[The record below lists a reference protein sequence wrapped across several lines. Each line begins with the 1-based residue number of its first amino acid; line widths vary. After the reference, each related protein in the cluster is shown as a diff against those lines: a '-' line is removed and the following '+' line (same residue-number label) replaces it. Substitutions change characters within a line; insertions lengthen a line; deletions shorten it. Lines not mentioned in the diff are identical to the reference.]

1 MEDDT
6 KENRNGASITES
18 GERIFTDSCK
28 EHFLLRN
35 CLLNM
40 IKTRFMKIL
49 YFGPISK
56 KGQAS
61 IGGYEAANR
70 KNIDGLLKRGI
81 KVVEFPNP
89 VINRYWGNLG
99 KIAYVKL
106 FLLPLNLWRYRNEKD
121 VMLHITPLYG
131 NLLVPALFTV
141 CVAKKLGIP
150 VLVDIR
156 AGSLIY
162 YYQTK
167 GERYQ
172 HQMRGMLNRADVL
185 TVEGSAYIQQIK
197 SIIGVD
203 KPIYYFP
210 NLANVSNLPIINKPM
225 DKLNIL
231 YFGRLT
237 KAKGLDIVIDT
248 IKMLDDRFKLYVAGT
263 FGRDYNE
270 GMLDD
275 DKIVYL
281 GFLNPSELQQV
292 LADMHFFIFPTKHI
306 GEGQSNS
313 LIEAMSAGLIP
324 VVSAQGFNE
333 EVTGNHGV
341 VIPLDGTA
349 IDYKNAILRLV
360 SGDMVKMSLACQN
373 HICEYHNADVEI
385 AKLITIYRSLLCQ

>member
-1 MEDDT
+1 M
-6 KENRNGASITES
+6 R
-18 GERIFTDSCK
+18 
-28 EHFLLRN
+28 LLVEYDK
-35 CLLNM
+35 
-40 IKTRFMKIL
+40 IRFMKIL
-49 YFGPISK
+49 YFGPISE

-70 KNIDGLLKRGI
+70 KNIDSLLKRGVE
-81 KVVEFPNP
+81 VVEFPNP
-89 VINRYWGNLG
+89 VINRRWGNLG
-99 KIAYVKL
+99 KITYVKL
-106 FLLPLNLWRYRNEKD
+106 FFLPLSLWKYSHEKD
-121 VMLHITPLYG
+121 VILHITPLYG

-141 CVAKKLGIP
+141 YIAKKLGIP

-156 AGSLIY
+156 AGSLMY
-162 YYQTK
+162 YYQIK

-172 HQMRGMLNRADVL
+172 RQIKGMLNRADIL

-197 SIIGVD
+197 NVIGIN
-203 KPIYYFP
+203 KPTYYFP
-210 NLANVSNLPIINKPM
+210 NLANVSNFSVINKPM
-225 DKLNIL
+225 DKFNIL

-237 KAKGLDIVIDT
+237 KAKGIDIVINT
-248 IKMLDDRFKLYVAGT
+248 IKMLDDRFKLYIAGA
-263 FGRDYNE
+263 FGSDCNE
-270 GMLDD
+270 GMLND

-349 IDYKNAILRLV
+349 VDYKNAILKLV
-360 SGDMVKMSLACQN
+360 SGDMVKMSAACQN
-373 HICEYHNADVEI
+373 HIREYHNVDVEI
-385 AKLITIYRSLLCQ
+385 TKLITIYRRMLCQ